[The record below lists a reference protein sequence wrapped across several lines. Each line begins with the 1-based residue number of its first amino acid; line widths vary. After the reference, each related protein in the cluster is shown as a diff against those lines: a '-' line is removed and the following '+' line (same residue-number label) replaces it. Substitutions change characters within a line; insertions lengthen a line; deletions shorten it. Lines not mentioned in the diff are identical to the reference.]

1 MQAKYLEPC
10 VPAAKDIFY
19 SGPFNDFNEDDGFLE
34 GPVSSFLCFVLYAV
48 SNELDTGADMDF
60 DGQ

>member
-1 MQAKYLEPC
+1 M
-10 VPAAKDIFY
+10 PAAKDIFY

-34 GPVSSFLCFVLYAV
+34 GPVSSCLCFVLYAV